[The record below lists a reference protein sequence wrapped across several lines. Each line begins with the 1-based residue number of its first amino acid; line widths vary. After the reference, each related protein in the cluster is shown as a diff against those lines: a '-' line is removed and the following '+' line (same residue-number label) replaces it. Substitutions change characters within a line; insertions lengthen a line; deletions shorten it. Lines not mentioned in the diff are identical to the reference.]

1 VLGEQIVLRTDIA
14 PDLWPVRLDPAQL
27 EQVIVNLAVNARDA
41 MKDGGK
47 LLFEAR
53 NVMLDEAFLSVHADI
68 QPGPFVLLSVSD
80 SGHGIPAEVLPH
92 IFEPFFTTKPVGVG
106 SGLGLATVYGIVRQ
120 SQGYIWVYSEPGVGT
135 TFKIYFPRSELSLT
149 SPEPPAAPRTDHGT
163 ERILVVEDEESVR
176 RMLVRALE
184 SAGYRVHSEPTP
196 AAALAWAK
204 AQGGAFDLLITDVV
218 MPEMSG
224 KQLAEFVTA
233 SFPRVRVLFIS
244 GYTENTIVHR
254 GVLDEG
260 VDFVAKP
267 FSLPELRAKLREVL
281 ER

>member
-1 VLGEQIVLRTDIA
+1 
-14 PDLWPVRLDPAQL
+14 
-27 EQVIVNLAVNARDA
+27 

-68 QPGPFVLLSVSD
+68 QPGPFVLLSVSGQRARHPRGGLASHLRALLHHQARGGRLR
-80 SGHGIPAEVLPH
+80 SGGWPPSTASCARARA
-92 IFEPFFTTKPVGVG
+92 T
-106 SGLGLATVYGIVRQ
+106 SGLQRAGRRYDVQDLLPQIRAVPHLTRAARELL
-120 SQGYIWVYSEPGVGT
+120 EPTMGPSASSLWKTKSRCAACWSG
-135 TFKIYFPRSELSLT
+135 RS
-149 SPEPPAAPRTDHGT
+149 
-163 ERILVVEDEESVR
+163 
-176 RMLVRALE
+176 RA
-184 SAGYRVHSEPTP
+184 RVIACTPEPTP

-204 AQGGAFDLLITDVV
+204 PRVERSNLLITDVV
-218 MPEMSG
+218 MAGDERQGSW
-224 KQLAEFVTA
+224 QEFVTA
-233 SFPRVRVLFIS
+233 DPSLGYGFSSSPATPR
-244 GYTENTIVHR
+244 TTIVHR